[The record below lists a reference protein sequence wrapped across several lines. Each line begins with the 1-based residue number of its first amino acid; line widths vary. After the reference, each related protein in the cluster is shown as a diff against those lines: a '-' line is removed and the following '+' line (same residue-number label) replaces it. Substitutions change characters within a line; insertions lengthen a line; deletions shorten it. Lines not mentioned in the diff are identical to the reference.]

1 MMESAGAAEPS
12 SENDSIHS
20 FTLKEWFE
28 NLCHRHDDSWMPA
41 NSKRILTVSQLPH
54 VLRSSPRSQLEGKYY
69 FRSLLV
75 PTIIS

>member
-28 NLCHRHDDSWMPA
+28 NLIATTTAGCLQIRKEFSHSHRA
-41 NSKRILTVSQLPH
+41 
-54 VLRSSPRSQLEGKYY
+54 RSQLEGKYY

>member
-1 MMESAGAAEPS
+1 MESAGAAEPS

-41 NSKRILTVSQLPH
+41 NSKRILTVSQL
-54 VLRSSPRSQLEGKYY
+54 RSSPRSQLEGKYY

>member
-41 NSKRILTVSQLPH
+41 NSKRILTVS
-54 VLRSSPRSQLEGKYY
+54 
-69 FRSLLV
+69 
-75 PTIIS
+75 

>member
-28 NLCHRHDDSWMPA
+28 NLCHRHDDA
-41 NSKRILTVSQLPH
+41 GCACKFEKRILTF
-54 VLRSSPRSQLEGKYY
+54 SPRSQLEGKYY